1 MPHDTRANQVVF
13 TNKAKCRDC
22 YRCLRNC
29 PVKAIRMSGGQA
41 QVVPERCLA
50 CGTCIRQ
57 CPQGAKSYRMDLE
70 RARELLAGAGPVAAS
85 VAPSFAGLL
94 SPARARRLPSALRRL
109 GFARVEETAVGAWHV
124 AGQTAEFLRA
134 SPARPCVTTCCPAV
148 VEYVER
154 YRPGRIDQLIPLA
167 SPMIAHARLLKER
180 LGPTW
185 SVIFIGPCVAK
196 KAEAD
201 RPRYAGLVDCVLTFE
216 ELQEWLDREGI
227 DLDAFEESDFD
238 QTPGPGARFFPV
250 PGGLARAAGLG
261 TDLLDT
267 DVVAVTGAGEVI
279 EALDAVAPRAD
290 RVLVDALFC
299 PGGCVNGPAAAWQ
312 RPPFDCR
319 RDLIRYAGA
328 PGLVPAPASP
338 GRADLVTAFAP
349 RDAAGNERAFSEE
362 QIRAVLAHTGKMSD
376 DDHLNCGACGYSTCR
391 DKALA
396 VLCGMAESDM
406 CIPHMRRLAENR
418 TDRIIETSPNGIVIL
433 DEKLH
438 IVSIN
443 PAFQKMFGCSL
454 TIAGSRISC
463 LMDPEPFERLATGA
477 VSVIDE
483 ILAFKTH
490 DLLCRGLFYRLQD
503 EDRYVGIFVNVS
515 DTAASRRQLDDLR
528 QQTIAQAREL
538 LDHQITLAQN
548 IACMLGESTAQG
560 EELVANLMKLAGANS
575 LDAPGDKGLPR

>member
-1 MPHDTRANQVVF
+1 MPHANANQVVF

-70 RARELLAGAGPVAAS
+70 RARELLAGPGPVAAS

-94 SPARARRLPSALRRL
+94 TPARARRLPSALRKL

-124 AGQTAEFLRA
+124 ARQTAEFLRGGK
-134 SPARPCVTTCCPAV
+134 PRPCVTSCCPAV

-154 YRPGRIDQLIPLA
+154 YRAGRLGQLIPLA
-167 SPMIAHARLLKER
+167 SPMIAHARLLKAR
-180 LGPTW
+180 LGAG
-185 SVIFIGPCVAK
+185 SAVVFIGPCVAK

-201 RPRYAGLVDCVLTFE
+201 RPAHAGVVDCVLTFE
-216 ELQEWLDREGI
+216 ELQEWLDREQI
-227 DLDAFEESDFD
+227 DLDAFEESDFE
-238 QTPGPGARFFPV
+238 QTPGDGARFFPV

-261 TDLLDT
+261 TDLLDA
-267 DVVAVTGAGEVI
+267 DVVAVTGADEVI
-279 EALDAVAPRAD
+279 EALDAVAQRTD
-290 RVLVDALFC
+290 RVLIDALFC
-299 PGGCVNGPAAAWQ
+299 PGGCVNGPAPAWQ
-312 RPPFDCR
+312 RTPFDGR
-319 RDLIRYAGA
+319 GELIRYAAA
-328 PGLVPAPASP
+328 PPLTLPPEPEPA
-338 GRADLVTAFAP
+338 RIDTAFLP
-349 RDAAGNERAFSEE
+349 KPAATEDHAFSED
-362 QIRAVLAHTGKMSD
+362 QIRTVLAQTGKMSE
-376 DDHLNCGACGYSTCR
+376 DDHLNCGACGYGSCR

-396 VLCGMAESDM
+396 VLRGMAEPDM
-406 CIPHMRRLAENR
+406 CIPYMRRLAENR
-418 TDRIIETSPNGIVIL
+418 SDRIIATSPNGIVIL

-438 IVSIN
+438 ILSVN
-443 PAFQKMFGCSL
+443 PAFQKMFGCSA
-454 TIAGSRISC
+454 TVAGSRVSC
-463 LMDPEPFERLATGA
+463 LMDPEPFERLASGTA
-477 VSVIDE
+477 SVIDE
-483 ILAFKTH
+483 VVAFKAH
-490 DLLCRGLFYRLQD
+490 DLLCRGLFYRLLD
-503 EDRYVGIFVNVS
+503 ESQYVGIFVNIS

-560 EELVANLMKLAGANS
+560 EGLVANLMKLAGANP
-575 LDAPGDKGLPR
+575 LDLPGPGTPPR

>member
-1 MPHDTRANQVVF
+1 NQVAF
-13 TNKAKCRDC
+13 THQAKCRDC

-70 RARELLAGAGPVAAS
+70 RARELLAGPGPVAAS

-94 SPARARRLPSALRRL
+94 TPARARRLPSALRKL

-124 AGQTAEFLRA
+124 ARQTSDFLRGG
-134 SPARPCVTTCCPAV
+134 PARPCVTTCCPAV
-148 VEYVER
+148 VEY
-154 YRPGRIDQLIPLA
+154 
-167 SPMIAHARLLKER
+167 ARLLKAR
-180 LGPTW
+180 MGPGAA
-185 SVIFIGPCVAK
+185 VIFIGPCVAK

-201 RPRYAGLVDCVLTFE
+201 RPVHAGLVDCVLTFE
-216 ELQEWLDREGI
+216 ELQEWLDREHI
-227 DLDAFEESDFD
+227 DLDSFEESDFE
-238 QTPGPGARFFPV
+238 QTPGEGARFFPV

-261 TDLLDT
+261 TDLLDA
-267 DVVAVTGAGEVI
+267 DVVAVTGPDEVI
-279 EALDAVAPRAD
+279 EALDALAPRTD

-299 PGGCVNGPAAAWQ
+299 PGGCVNGPATAW
-312 RPPFDCR
+312 RRTPFDGR
-319 RDLIRYAGA
+319 RDVIRYAGA
-328 PGLVPAPASP
+328 NPLLPPPAPT
-338 GRADLVTAFAP
+338 RANIDAAFAP
-349 RDAAGNERAFSEE
+349 RPAAPENESFSED
-362 QIRAVLAHTGKMSD
+362 QIRTVLAQTGKMSEL
-376 DDHLNCGACGYSTCR
+376 DHLNCGACGYASCR

-396 VLCGMAESDM
+396 VLRGMAESDM
-406 CIPHMRRLAENR
+406 CIPYMRRLAENR
-418 TDRIIETSPNGIVIL
+418 TDRIIETSPNGIVVL
-433 DEKLH
+433 DEKLN

-443 PAFQKMFGCSL
+443 PAFQKMFGCSP
-454 TIAGSRISC
+454 TVAGSRVSC
-463 LMDPEPFERLATGA
+463 LMDPECFERLASGTA
-477 VSVIDE
+477 SVIDE

-503 EDRYVGIFVNVS
+503 EDRYVGIFVNIT

-575 LDAPGDKGLPR
+575 LDLPGPGTPPR